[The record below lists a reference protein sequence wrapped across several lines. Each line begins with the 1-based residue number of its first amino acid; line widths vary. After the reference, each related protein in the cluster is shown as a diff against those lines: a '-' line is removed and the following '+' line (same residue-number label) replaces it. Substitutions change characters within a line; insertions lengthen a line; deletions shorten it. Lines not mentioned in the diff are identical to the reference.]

1 MGVYG
6 NLLSAFP
13 ELVRRIYVFS
23 KEDRSDERLIK
34 GVYMP
39 TKGDRFVSQKITNR
53 GKGIQYFSNDSLFVS
68 RFWRDKVKPGDYFH
82 SPLDNS
88 LCRVVGM
95 TDWQFEGGFTR
106 FVTERVT
113 GSTFEQTEELKV
125 KEAEFA

>member
-13 ELVRRIYVFS
+13 ELSRTIYVFS
-23 KEDRSDERLIK
+23 KEDKSDMHRIR

-39 TKGDRFVSQKITNR
+39 TQGDRLVSQKITNR
-53 GKGIQYFSNDSLFVS
+53 GKSLQYFGNDSLFVS
-68 RFWRDKVKPGDYFH
+68 RYWRDKVQIGDYFH
-82 SPLDNS
+82 SPQDDS
-88 LCRVVGM
+88 LCRITGM

-113 GSTFEQTEELKV
+113 GSTFEKTEELKV